1 MRSGMFD
8 ALTNFFSTFGQH
20 WIKKLVIVVTDWT
33 SQLECQ
39 EFSPECHNEEWF
51 KEEFHLDFYYRASI
65 NVKTIV
71 ELPFVFFEALGD
83 GDTLQ
88 QKWEKSANQ
97 LWQYVSQNEK
107 MHFRLIDQVLDEN
120 LRFKREIEGF
130 KALSEKMTLMDIK
143 VKKIEE
149 KFNLEIEKLTEK
161 LNTLCKEEEEGTY

>member
-1 MRSGMFD
+1 MFD

-20 WIKKLVIVVTDWT
+20 WIKKLVVVVTDWT
-33 SQLECQ
+33 SQLDCQ
-39 EFSPECHNEEWF
+39 EFSPDCHNEEWF

-65 NVKTIV
+65 KVETIV
-71 ELPFVFFEALGD
+71 ELPFVFFEASAD

-97 LWQYVSQNEK
+97 LWQYVSQNER

-130 KALSEKMTLMDIK
+130 KALSEKMTMLDQKMKEMEENLVSSIDNKIQDID
-143 VKKIEE
+143 E
-149 KFNLEIEKLTEK
+149 
-161 LNTLCKEEEEGTY
+161 